1 MNPRFG
7 VRAYQ
12 RHRSDVQL
20 LLSNLRREF
29 TMATQVPGVGAWYR
43 LNGGPPFE
51 VVALDD
57 DDGTI
62 EVQYVDG
69 TLEELDLEDW
79 KSWCDE
85 HRLEAADAGEDWSD
99 SADVEA
105 DEGHSRFV
113 RQGDNSDMRAGSLDD
128 IDLFDVG

>member
-1 MNPRFG
+1 
-7 VRAYQ
+7 
-12 RHRSDVQL
+12 
-20 LLSNLRREF
+20 
-29 TMATQVPGVGAWYR
+29 MATPHPGVGAWYR
-43 LNGGPPFE
+43 LQDGPPFE
-51 VVALDD
+51 IVALDD

-85 HRLEAADAGEDWSD
+85 RTLEAVDPCEDWSD

-105 DEGHSRFV
+105 DEGHSRFD
-113 RQGDNSDMRAGSLDD
+113 RNNDDYGLRAGPLDGID
-128 IDLFDVG
+128 IFDAG

>member
-1 MNPRFG
+1 
-7 VRAYQ
+7 
-12 RHRSDVQL
+12 
-20 LLSNLRREF
+20 
-29 TMATQVPGVGAWYR
+29 MAMQIPGVGAWYR

-51 VVALDD
+51 VVALDEH
-57 DDGTI
+57 DGTI

-85 HRLEAADAGEDWSD
+85 HSLEAADAGEDWSD

-105 DEGHSRFV
+105 DEGHSGSFV
-113 RQGDNSDMRAGSLDD
+113 RATTMTSGPDRWTTLICSTLVTLSWLIKAAHAGAHGVSADR
-128 IDLFDVG
+128 

>member
-1 MNPRFG
+1 
-7 VRAYQ
+7 
-12 RHRSDVQL
+12 
-20 LLSNLRREF
+20 
-29 TMATQVPGVGAWYR
+29 MATQVPGVGAWYR

-79 KSWCDE
+79 KAWCDE

-105 DEGHSRFV
+105 DEGHSQFGHR
-113 RQGDNSDMRAGSLDD
+113 GEHNDLRAGSLDD
-128 IDLFDVG
+128 IDLFDIG

>member
-1 MNPRFG
+1 
-7 VRAYQ
+7 
-12 RHRSDVQL
+12 
-20 LLSNLRREF
+20 
-29 TMATQVPGVGAWYR
+29 MATPNPGVGAWYR
-43 LNGGPPFE
+43 LNGGAPFE
-51 VVALDD
+51 IVALDD

-85 HRLEAADAGEDWSD
+85 RTLEAADPSEDWSD

-105 DEGHSRFV
+105 DEGRSRYD
-113 RQGDNSDMRAGSLDD
+113 RYGDDNDLRAGSLDGID
-128 IDLFDVG
+128 IFDAG

>member
-1 MNPRFG
+1 
-7 VRAYQ
+7 
-12 RHRSDVQL
+12 
-20 LLSNLRREF
+20 
-29 TMATQVPGVGAWYR
+29 MAIRLPAVGACYR

-57 DDGTI
+57 HDGTI
-62 EVQYVDG
+62 EVQYFDG

-85 HRLEAADAGEDWSD
+85 DVLEAADPGEDWSD

-105 DEGHSRFV
+105 DEGHSRFN
-113 RQGDNSDMRAGSLDD
+113 RTGDNNDLKAGSLDD
-128 IDLFDVG
+128 IDIFDVG

>member
-1 MNPRFG
+1 
-7 VRAYQ
+7 
-12 RHRSDVQL
+12 
-20 LLSNLRREF
+20 
-29 TMATQVPGVGAWYR
+29 MATQKPGVGAWYR

-79 KSWCDE
+79 KAWCDE
-85 HRLEAADAGEDWSD
+85 RMLEAADPGEDWSD
-99 SADVEA
+99 SVDVEA
-105 DEGHSRFV
+105 DEGHSQFFR
-113 RQGDNSDMRAGSLDD
+113 RGDNNDLKAGSLDD
-128 IDLFDVG
+128 IDIFDIS

>member
-12 RHRSDVQL
+12 RHRSAVQL

-29 TMATQVPGVGAWYR
+29 TMATQIPGVGAWYR

-57 DDGTI
+57 HDGTI
-62 EVQYVDG
+62 EVQYIDG

-85 HRLEAADAGEDWSD
+85 HTLEAADPSEDWSD

-113 RQGDNSDMRAGSLDD
+113 RYTDGSDLRAGSLDD
-128 IDLFDVG
+128 IDIFDGG

>member
-1 MNPRFG
+1 
-7 VRAYQ
+7 
-12 RHRSDVQL
+12 
-20 LLSNLRREF
+20 
-29 TMATQVPGVGAWYR
+29 MATQVPGVGAWYR

-79 KSWCDE
+79 E
-85 HRLEAADAGEDWSD
+85 VL
-99 SADVEA
+99 
-105 DEGHSRFV
+105 V
-113 RQGDNSDMRAGSLDD
+113 R
-128 IDLFDVG
+128 